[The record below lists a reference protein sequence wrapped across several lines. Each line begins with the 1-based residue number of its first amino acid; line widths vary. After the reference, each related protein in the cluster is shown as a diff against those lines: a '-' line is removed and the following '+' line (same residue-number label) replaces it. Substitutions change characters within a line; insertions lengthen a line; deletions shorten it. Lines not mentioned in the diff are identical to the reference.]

1 MSISTEKPRQGG
13 PLQWGRK
20 IVVRM
25 LPSLR
30 YLFTT
35 EVHAYAFSI
44 AANIY
49 LSFFPFALLLL
60 SVCRRWLHWEGAYEI
75 ILGLLRVHLPAGTD
89 SVVKNLIA
97 LVQGRPR
104 LQAMSVFMLFFTAS
118 GVFLPLEVSLNK
130 VWGIARNRSFLRNL
144 AVSFALAVVAG
155 VLALFWISV
164 ATIAQAMLTFLFDWI
179 PSPVFLRIVSRGLLE
194 TISIPFAVSIFFVIY
209 YCLPN
214 GQVPVER
221 VLPAAVISGLLMTVA
236 RFVYVLTLP
245 FFRFREVYGPF
256 ALSVTL
262 LFWAFVGALI
272 MLFGAHLSVQDFWD
286 GFWKRRAVRAGVKGP
301 GHAAGITPT
310 NAFRY

>member
-1 MSISTEKPRQGG
+1 
-13 PLQWGRK
+13 
-20 IVVRM
+20 
-25 LPSLR
+25 
-30 YLFTT
+30 
-35 EVHAYAFSI
+35 
-44 AANIY
+44 
-49 LSFFPFALLLL
+49 
-60 SVCRRWLHWEGAYEI
+60 
-75 ILGLLRVHLPAGTD
+75 
-89 SVVKNLIA
+89 VVKNLIA

-104 LQAMSVFMLFFTAS
+104 LQAISVFMLFFTAS

-179 PSPVFLRIVSRGLLE
+179 PSPVFLRVVSRGLLE
-194 TISIPFAVSIFFVIY
+194 TVSIPFAVSIFFVIY
-209 YCLPN
+209 YCLPH
-214 GQVPVER
+214 GPVPVER
-221 VLPAAVISGLLMTVA
+221 VLPAALISGLLMTVA

-245 FFRFREVYGPF
+245 LFRFREIYGPF

-286 GFWKRRAVRAGVKGP
+286 GFWKRRAFRAGVKGP
-301 GHAAGITPT
+301 AHAAGTTQT